1 MIGALVLSALAV
13 LPADRLAMADRLFNK
28 GRYAEAIVEYEALKG
43 EPSIAADELAYR
55 FAECEHSL
63 GHAERAQALYA
74 EVFGKYPDSRH
85 AARSRL
91 MHAMGLP
98 ERDRAAALLVLDSDR
113 VSKDVRSAALYHYGA
128 LKGDVTALERSAKVD
143 PSGRYA
149 PYADLR
155 RATLLTAAGDAALR
169 RKGVELLLGIAFGG
183 KGELSEEALYLAA
196 AQSYRDKKYA
206 EAGNLFRRH
215 AKSYPRGAR
224 AAEVRTMSVWCDY
237 MAGRYADAAAACGEG
252 ATDDFAYIRAACAYA
267 AGEDARA
274 LELFRHYLSAYP
286 NGKFRKDA
294 ELPIARLEFK
304 AAETAGDGARAIESA
319 LRCHRLSGSAA
330 DGLRLAWAYEKA
342 DHPQEAEAA
351 YLQVVKANPGTA
363 EAAEALFRKAMMD
376 VREERWSAAELS
388 LAEALA
394 TGQCGR
400 LKGEALYWRGV
411 AALRL
416 DHGAEAIGHLRE
428 ALQAGVSLD
437 EQREARLLIAD
448 ADFDA
453 GRIEEAKAAYEK
465 LVREGACERMNAA
478 KVLAVGKLLRGE
490 PAKLCARHLIGRDS
504 ADWRQAGYALLG
516 AEEDRAEAFTAAID
530 AYRKCL
536 AEKANVAD
544 IAPAALRLG
553 ILETRAGEFDRAE
566 ATLKRAV
573 ELNRNDSGMRGAAYL
588 ALATNSEAK
597 KDFRA
602 ACAYATVVVT
612 LYDDKDLCA
621 AAQKILSAHPEERK

>member
-1 MIGALVLSALAV
+1 MILALILSAIAV

-28 GRYAEAIVEYEALKG
+28 GRYAEAVAEYETLRG
-43 EPSIAADELAYR
+43 EPSVAADELAYR
-55 FAECEHSL
+55 LAECARSL
-63 GHAERAQALYA
+63 GQADRAQALYA
-74 EVFGKYPDSRH
+74 EIFGKHPESRY
-85 AARSRL
+85 AARARL

-98 ERDRAAALLVLDSDR
+98 ERDRAAALLALDSDR
-113 VSKDVRSAALYHYGA
+113 VPKDVRSAALYHYGA
-128 LKGDVTALERSAKVD
+128 MKGDVSALERSAKAD
-143 PSGRYA
+143 PDGRYA

-155 RATLLTAAGDAALR
+155 RATILSTSPEAALR
-169 RKGVELLLGIAFGG
+169 RKGVELLLGIAFGD

-196 AQSYRDKKYA
+196 AESYREKKYA
-206 EAGNLFRRH
+206 EAGTLFRRY
-215 AKSYPRGAR
+215 AKTYPQGSRSAD
-224 AAEVRTMSVWCDY
+224 VRTMSVWCDY
-237 MAGRYADAAAACGEG
+237 MTGRYADAAAACGEG
-252 ATDDFAYIRAACAYA
+252 TTDDFAYIRAACAYA
-267 AGEDARA
+267 SGDDVRA
-274 LELFRHYLSAYP
+274 LELFRRYRTDFP
-286 NGKFRKDA
+286 DGKFRKDV

-342 DHPQEAEAA
+342 NRLQEAEAA
-351 YLQVVKANPGTA
+351 YLQVVKANPGSA

-376 VREERWSAAELS
+376 AREERWSAAELS
-388 LAEALA
+388 FAEALA
-394 TGQCGR
+394 TGKCGR

-428 ALQAGVSLD
+428 ALQVGISID

-448 ADFDA
+448 ADFAA
-453 GRIEEAKAAYEK
+453 GRIEAAKAAYEK
-465 LVREGACERMNAA
+465 LVREGACDRMSAA
-478 KVLAVGKLLRGE
+478 KVLAVGKLLPGE
-490 PAKLCARHLIGRDS
+490 SAKVCARHLIGS
-504 ADWRQAGYALLG
+504 EAVEWRQAGYALLG
-516 AEEDRAEAFTAAID
+516 AEEDRAESFTAAID

-544 IAPAALRLG
+544 VAPAALRLG
-553 ILETRAGEFDRAE
+553 ILETRAGEYDRAE

-573 ELNRNDSGMRGAAYL
+573 ELNRNDPGMRGAAYL
-588 ALATNSEAK
+588 ALAKNSEAK

-612 LYDDKDLCA
+612 LYDDKALCT
-621 AAQKILSAHPEERK
+621 AAQKILAAHAEERK